1 MAILPHWGDSSAYHI
16 ASEKKPAAHKEG
28 SMASEGLFRE
38 FYQVAKAIPR
48 GKVAS
53 YGQVAL
59 LAGHP
64 RAARFVG
71 YALHSNPEPGVI
83 PCHRVVFKNG
93 SLASGFAF
101 GGPGVQRQLL
111 EDEGVTFLPDGRVDM
126 QECQWGCFNQAELE
140 IERQD

>member
-1 MAILPHWGDSSAYHI
+1 
-16 ASEKKPAAHKEG
+16 
-28 SMASEGLFRE
+28 MASEGLFRE
-38 FYQVAKAIPR
+38 FYQVVKAIPR
-48 GKVAS
+48 GKVAN

-83 PCHRVVFKNG
+83 PCHRVVFKDG

-101 GGPGVQRQLL
+101 GGPDAQRHLL
-111 EDEGVTFLPDGRVDM
+111 EDEGVAFLPDGRVDM
-126 QECQWGCFNQAELE
+126 RECQWECFNQAELE
-140 IERQD
+140 IEQQD